1 MEHFESVDTT
11 TLRRWLEIL
20 YGMDHAMTVG
30 DVLAEIESELAG
42 R

>member
-1 MEHFESVDTT
+1 MKDFENVDTS